1 MGIPQYLAMTEPEL
15 LKNSPPPFL
24 ACLGIHFSQEGLSNL
39 PQALP
44 KGAVLILDDR
54 TPLESQSIPEI
65 SETLCRFLARCSCRG
80 LLLDFQ
86 RPGILSQKELAA
98 FLSRDLPC
106 PVAAPPEYA
115 PEGCPVFLP
124 PVPVDCAVETH
135 LAPWQGREIWLDTSL
150 QGLRLT
156 LTKAGTTCAP
166 TNAPVS
172 QGFYDDDLCCQ
183 YTIRETAQGF
193 LFHLYRDRASLQ
205 KLLARAEP
213 LGVTMA
219 LGLWQ
224 EFGPPEGLCENT

>member
-24 ACLGIHFSQEGLSNL
+24 ACLGIHFSTEGLSKL

-65 SETLCRFLARCSCRG
+65 SEALCRFLARCSCRG

-86 RPGILSQKELAA
+86 RPGITAQRTLAA
-98 FLSRDLPC
+98 FLARQLPC

-150 QGLRLT
+150 QGLRMT

-172 QGFYDDDLCCQ
+172 RCFYDDGLCCQ

-224 EFGPPEGLCENT
+224 EFGPPEGLCEKT

>member
-1 MGIPQYLAMTEPEL
+1 MGIPQYLAMTEQEL

-24 ACLGIHFSQEGLSNL
+24 ACFGCHFSQEGLSKL
-39 PQALP
+39 PQVLP

-80 LLLDFQ
+80 LLLDFE

-98 FLSRDLPC
+98 ILSRDLPC
-106 PVAAPPEYA
+106 PVATPPEYA

-124 PVPVDCAVETH
+124 PVPVDCAVENY
-135 LAPWQGREIWLDTSL
+135 LAPWQGREIWLDTCL

-166 TNAPVS
+166 ENAPLS
-172 QGFYDDDLCCQ
+172 GGFYDAPLCCR

-193 LFHLYRDRASLQ
+193 LFHLYRDRSCLQ
-205 KLLARAEP
+205 KLLTRAEP
-213 LGVTMA
+213 LGVTVA

-224 EFGPPEGLCENT
+224 EFGPPEGSCANT

>member
-15 LKNSPPPFL
+15 LKNFPPPYL
-24 ACLGIHFSQEGLSNL
+24 ACFGIHFSQEGLSKL

-44 KGAVLILDDR
+44 TGAVLILDDR
-54 TPLESQSIPEI
+54 TPMENQGIPEI
-65 SETLCRFLARCSCRG
+65 TETLARFLARCSCRG
-80 LLLDFQ
+80 LVLDFQ
-86 RPGILSQKELAA
+86 RPGVAAQRSLAA
-98 FLSRDLPC
+98 FLARQLPC

-135 LAPWQGREIWLDTSL
+135 LAPWQGREIWLDTCL
-150 QGLRLT
+150 QGLHLT
-156 LTKAGTTCAP
+156 LTKAGTTRAP
-166 TNAPVS
+166 ENSPLS
-172 QGFYDDDLCCQ
+172 GGFYDAALCCR

-193 LFHLYRDRASLQ
+193 LFHLYRDRACLQ
-205 KLLARAEP
+205 KLFARAEP

-224 EFGPPEGLCENT
+224 EFGPPEGSCANT